1 MDSAGVS
8 SNERTT
14 GCPVAHTAAGFS
26 FFERE
31 YQEDPGA
38 SLAWARESQPVF
50 YNDDS
55 DYWVVT
61 RYQDVK
67 SVFRQFNQYSAA
79 NTLTPVTPAS
89 EEAAAQLR
97 KYNFTPCPVLVDAD
111 PPVHRQ
117 YRRLNAPA
125 FRPDRIEP
133 LAPYIR
139 TTTSAYIDRFIE
151 QGHADLIADLLWDIP
166 CLVALHFM
174 GIPEEDVD
182 TVRKLATS
190 MTEFVWGRPSPEEQV
205 RAADGMGQF
214 WEMGERVIGKLK
226 ELDDPPGWLG
236 HAIKMQREH
245 PDVITDTWLQTNV
258 MAGAMAAHETT
269 TNATANA
276 IVALLRNRD
285 QWDRLCA
292 DPSLI
297 PAAVE
302 ECLRLSP
309 SVTAWRRVAKQ
320 DVQVGDVT
328 IPAGG
333 KILMVIASANQD
345 ASVFDDPER
354 FDIGRD
360 NKAHIAFGFGTHT
373 CLGIHLARLE
383 MVIYLEELTRRLPH
397 MTLDEQELR
406 YLPNTSFRGPES
418 LHVSWDVEKNPAT
431 SGVCKA

>member
-1 MDSAGVS
+1 MEITAENNGLP
-8 SNERTT
+8 TT

-26 FFERE
+26 FFDRE

-61 RYQDVK
+61 RHEDVK
-67 SVFRQFNQYSAA
+67 SVFSQFNQYSAA
-79 NTLTPVTPAS
+79 ITLQPVTPSS
-89 EEAAAQLR
+89 EEAGAQLA
-97 KYNFTPCPVLVDAD
+97 KYNFAPCPGLVDSD
-111 PPVHRQ
+111 PPAHRQ

-125 FRPDRIEP
+125 FMPDRIGT

-139 TTTSAYIDRFIE
+139 ETTCAYIERFIDR
-151 QGHADLIADLLWDIP
+151 GHADLIADLLWDIP

-174 GIPEEDVD
+174 GIPEEDVN

-205 RAADGMGQF
+205 RAADGLGQF
-214 WEMGERVIGKLK
+214 WEMGERVVGKLK

-236 HAIKMQREH
+236 HAITLQREH
-245 PDVITDTWLQTNV
+245 PDIITDTWLQTNF
-258 MAGAMAAHETT
+258 MGTAMAAHETT

-276 IVALLRNRD
+276 IVTLLRNRD

-302 ECLRLSP
+302 ECLRMSP
-309 SVTAWRRVAKQ
+309 SVAAWRRVAKQ
-320 DVQVGDVT
+320 DMQVGDVT

-333 KILMVIASANQD
+333 KILMVIASANRD
-345 ASVFDDPER
+345 PSVFDDPER
-354 FDIGRD
+354 FDIDRET
-360 NKAHIAFGFGTHT
+360 NPHVAFGAGTHM
-373 CLGIHLARLE
+373 CLGNHLARLE
-383 MVIYLEELTRRLPH
+383 MAIYLEELTRRLPH
-397 MTLDEQELR
+397 MTLDEQEFR
-406 YLPNTSFRGPES
+406 YVPNTSFRGPES
-418 LHVSWDVEKNPAT
+418 LHVSWDVELNPVVT
-431 SGVCKA
+431 

>member
-26 FFERE
+26 FFDRE
-31 YQEDPGA
+31 YQENPGA

-61 RYQDVK
+61 RHEDVK
-67 SVFRQFNQYSAA
+67 SVFSQFNQYSAA
-79 NTLTPVTPAS
+79 ITLTPVTPPS
-89 EEAAAQLR
+89 EEAGAQLS
-97 KYNFTPCPVLVDAD
+97 KYNFAPCPVLADSD
-111 PPVHRQ
+111 PPMHRQ

-125 FRPDRIEP
+125 FMPDRIDP

-139 TTTSAYIDRFIE
+139 ETTSAYIDRFIE
-151 QGHADLIADLLWDIP
+151 QGHADLIADMLWDIP
-166 CLVALHFM
+166 CLVALHFL

-190 MTEFVWGRPSPEEQV
+190 MTEFVWGRPTPEEQV

-258 MAGAMAAHETT
+258 MGGAMAAHETT

-276 IVALLRNRD
+276 IVTLLRNRD

-292 DPSLI
+292 QPSLI
-297 PAAVE
+297 PAAIE
-302 ECLRLSP
+302 ECLRFNP
-309 SVTAWRRVAKQ
+309 SVAAWRRVAKQ

-345 ASVFDDPER
+345 GSVFDNPER
-354 FDIGRD
+354 FDIDRD
-360 NKAHIAFGFGTHT
+360 TKAHIAFGAGTHM
-373 CLGIHLARLE
+373 CLGNHLARLE
-383 MVIYLEELTRRLPH
+383 MVVYLEELTRRLPH
-397 MTLDEQELR
+397 MTLDEQEFR
-406 YLPNTSFRGPES
+406 YVPNTSFRGPES
-418 LHVSWDVEKNPAT
+418 LHVSWDVEKNPVLT
-431 SGVCKA
+431 

>member
-1 MDSAGVS
+1 M
-8 SNERTT
+8 T

-26 FFERE
+26 FFDRE
-31 YQEDPGA
+31 YQENPGA

-61 RYQDVK
+61 RHEDVK
-67 SVFRQFNQYSAA
+67 SVFSQFNHFSAA
-79 NTLTPVTPAS
+79 ITLTPVTPPS
-89 EEAAAQLR
+89 EEAGAQLG
-97 KYNFTPCPVLVDAD
+97 KYNFAPCPVLADSD
-111 PPVHRQ
+111 PPMHRQ

-125 FRPDRIEP
+125 FMPDRIDP

-139 TTTSAYIDRFIE
+139 DTTNAYIDQFVD
-151 QGHADLIADLLWDIP
+151 QGHADLVADMLWDIP
-166 CLVALHFM
+166 CLVALQFL

-190 MTEFVWGRPSPEEQV
+190 MTEFVWGRPSPEEQI
-205 RAADGMGQF
+205 RAADGLGQF

-226 ELDDPPGWLG
+226 ELDNPPGWLG
-236 HAIKMQREH
+236 HAITMQREH
-245 PDVITDTWLQTNV
+245 PDVISDTWLQTNV
-258 MAGAMAAHETT
+258 MGGAMAAHETT

-276 IVALLRNRD
+276 VVTLLRNRD

-302 ECLRLSP
+302 ECLRLNP
-309 SVTAWRRVAKQ
+309 SVAAWRRVAKQ

-345 ASVFDDPER
+345 GSVFDDPER
-354 FDIGRD
+354 FDIDRD
-360 NKAHIAFGFGTHT
+360 AKAHIAFGAGTHM
-373 CLGIHLARLE
+373 CLGNHLARLE
-383 MVIYLEELTRRLPH
+383 MIIYLEELTRRLPH
-397 MTLDEQELR
+397 MTLDHQEFH
-406 YLPNTSFRGPES
+406 YVPNTSFRGPES
-418 LHVSWDVEKNPAT
+418 LHVSWDVEKNPVLT
-431 SGVCKA
+431 